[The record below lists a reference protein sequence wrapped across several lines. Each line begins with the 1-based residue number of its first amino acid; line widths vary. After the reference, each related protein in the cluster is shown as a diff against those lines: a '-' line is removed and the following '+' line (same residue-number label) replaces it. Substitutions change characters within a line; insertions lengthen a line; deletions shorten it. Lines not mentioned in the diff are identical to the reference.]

1 MDPLIKSQLLY
12 QLSYAPAT
20 RDPMKTASRRRVAK
34 GRRAVQGTRD
44 DLGPM
49 GSHYEGY
56 RLGNYGGRGEK
67 LPCHGCGLE
76 TWTPD
81 LLRSA
86 RKSDESCFR
95 LANLDCRNSG
105 TPEFRRAAPR
115 PGNEESGSVAV
126 EPAML
131 APVHGHVVAAH
142 RAHQEEQP
150 VLLVLVE
157 ALVERAGRVGEAL

>member
-20 RDPMKTASRRRVAK
+20 RDPTKTASRRRVAK

-56 RLGNYGGRGEK
+56 RLGNYGSHGEK

-76 TWTPD
+76 TRPRICGEPHASRM
-81 LLRSA
+81 L
-86 RKSDESCFR
+86 CFR

-105 TPEFRRAAPR
+105 TPGFRRAAPR

-126 EPAML
+126 EPVML

-157 ALVERAGRVGEAL
+157 ALVKRVGRVGEAL